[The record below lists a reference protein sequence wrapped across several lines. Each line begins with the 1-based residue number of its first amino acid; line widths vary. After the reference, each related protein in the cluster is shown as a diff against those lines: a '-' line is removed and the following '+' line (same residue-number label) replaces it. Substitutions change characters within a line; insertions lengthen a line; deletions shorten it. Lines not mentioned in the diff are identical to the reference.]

1 MSLPKPS
8 KRTILLAALIGS
20 IFAGVGIGLLLTNIT
35 ERKMEGDMYPLM
47 VVEIDDGELDPEVWG
62 RNFPMHYDSFMR
74 TKIDSGRTKY
84 GGSTPFDKLE
94 ENPFLRT
101 AWAGYAFE
109 IDYNNARGHYY
120 SQIDQ
125 AKTRRTN
132 EVEQPGAC
140 INCHA
145 AEAPQLISELGWE
158 AFNRTPY
165 DDLRDRLHT
174 GSSCADCHD
183 PKTMQLR
190 ITRPAFEQAMERR
203 GIDVSEAS
211 RQDMRS
217 YVCAQCH
224 VEYYF
229 QGENKVLTFPWDQ
242 GLNVDDIEAY
252 FDDIEFVDWT
262 HGITEAPMIKMQHP
276 EFELYSSGI
285 HAQSGVSCA
294 DCHMPYTR
302 VGGVKV
308 SDHHIRSPLH
318 NVNNACQTCH
328 AASEQELRD
337 RVERIQDRTYQSI
350 QRSQEAISAAIEAIA
365 AAMDAGASDEELER
379 ARHLHRRAQLR
390 WDFVYSENSMG
401 FHSPQESMR
410 ILGDSIDYA
419 RQAELAAAR
428 AMGAAPAAPTGEK
441 TDDGDLPEA
450 SDAGDGEAEHE
461 EGAGDAELEA
471 DAGATER

>member
-1 MSLPKPS
+1 MIIRKPS
-8 KRTILLAALIGS
+8 NRTILVAALVGS

-35 ERKMEGDMYPLM
+35 ERKVEGQMYPLM
-47 VVEIDDGELDPEVWG
+47 VVELGAGELDPELWG
-62 RNFPMHYDSFMR
+62 RNFPKHYDSFMR

-94 ENPFLRT
+94 ENDFLRK
-101 AWAGYAFE
+101 AWAGYAFA

-120 SQIDQ
+120 AQLDQ
-125 AKTRRTN
+125 AQTRRTS

-145 AEAPQLISELGWE
+145 AEAPALIAELGWE
-158 AFNRTPY
+158 TLNRTPY
-165 DDLRDRLHT
+165 NELRDRLHL

-183 PKTMQLR
+183 PQTMQLR
-190 ITRPAFEQAMERR
+190 VTRPAFEQAMARR
-203 GIDVSEAS
+203 GIDVSAAS
-211 RQDMRS
+211 RQEMRS

-229 QGENKVLTFPWDQ
+229 QGEDKLLTFPWDK
-242 GLNVDDIEAY
+242 GLSVDDIEAY
-252 FDDIEFVDWT
+252 FDELGFVDWK
-262 HGITEAPMIKMQHP
+262 HAITKAPMLKAQHP
-276 EFELYSSGI
+276 EFELSSTGI
-285 HAQSGVSCA
+285 HAQSGVACA

-328 AASEQELRD
+328 AASEQELVD
-337 RVERIQDRTYQSI
+337 RVERIQDRTYQLI
-350 QRSQEAISAAIEAIA
+350 GRSQRAISDAIDAIA
-365 AAMDAGASDEELER
+365 AAMEAGAGDDALEE
-379 ARHLHRRAQLR
+379 ARFLHRRAQFR

-401 FHSPQESMR
+401 FHSPQESAR
-410 ILGDSIDYA
+410 ILADSIDYA

-428 AMGAAPAAPTGEK
+428 AMGAAPPVGPATSEGEERMDAAEDAPA
-441 TDDGDLPEA
+441 DGPAE
-450 SDAGDGEAEHE
+450 DGPPP
-461 EGAGDAELEA
+461 GG
-471 DAGATER
+471 